1 MTNIKSQK
9 LTSKE
14 KKFCQYYV
22 ELGNGTEAIKKAG
35 YTYKND
41 NSAGVRANQI
51 LRKNKIKEEIDR
63 LMHKELKSSVMNA
76 QEVME
81 LYTSIARGE
90 VKDQFGLEASLSD
103 RIKAINEIA
112 KRTVDVENR
121 KQGKADAVLQIKLD
135 WKRDDNNA

>member
-1 MTNIKSQK
+1 MTNIKLQK

-22 ELGNGTEAIKKAG
+22 ELGNGTEAVKKAG
-35 YTYKND
+35 YTCKND

-51 LRKNKIKEEIDR
+51 LRKCKIKEEIDR
-63 LMHKELKSSVMNA
+63 LMHKELKSSIMNA

>member
-1 MTNIKSQK
+1 MAIQK
-9 LTSKE
+9 EHRLTERE
-14 KKFCQYYV
+14 KTFCREYV
-22 ELGNGTEAIKKAG
+22 KTANGGQSVIKAG
-35 YTYKND
+35 YKAKD
-41 NSAGVRANQI
+41 IFSASVTANRLLKTSKIQAEI
-51 LRKNKIKEEIDR
+51 NRITGNKERKAIME
-63 LMHKELKSSVMNA
+63 A

-81 LYTSIARGE
+81 LYTAIARGE
-90 VKDQFGLEASLSD
+90 VKDQFGLDASLSD

>member
-9 LTSKE
+9 LTQRE
-14 KKFCQYYV
+14 KAFCRYLV
-22 ELGNGTEAIKKAG
+22 ETGNGTEAVKKAG
-35 YTYKND
+35 YTCKND
-41 NSAGVRANQI
+41 NVAANRASMLQRI
-51 LRKNKIKEEIDR
+51 TKIQEEIKR
-63 LMHKELKSSVMNA
+63 LNQKLEKPSIMNA
-76 QEVME
+76 EEVME